1 LAFIA
6 AAGLSIARPATSR
19 ASTITVPADLGD
31 YEALSNNT
39 TSNGVSGAL
48 RIGTRTLNGSAAP
61 TASTAI
67 LPFALPSI
75 PAGEEISSV
84 TLSILTKN
92 QTSNLPVANADL
104 YGLGVDAG
112 PAVDADGSHYFAGAD
127 DTTAGVVKL
136 QNDFLVPADASA
148 ADTRHESNDLGA
160 YIQSLYAAG
169 AAAGDF
175 ALLRLSYDQAVNL
188 DAHNR
193 YLFWSRQATS
203 TTENTSDR
211 FPLLVINT
219 VAVPEPATSGLL
231 ATAGL
236 ALLARRR
243 RRLA

>member
-1 LAFIA
+1 V
-6 AAGLSIARPATSR
+6 SIAFPAAVR
-19 ASTITVPADLGD
+19 ASVITIGADTGD
-31 YEALSNNT
+31 YEALSDGN

-48 RIGTRTLNGSAAP
+48 RIGSRTLNSSATP
-61 TASTAI
+61 TAATAI
-67 LPFALPSI
+67 LPFALPAI

-104 YGLGVDAG
+104 YGIGLDAG
-112 PAVDADGSHYFAGAD
+112 PTVDPNGANYFAGSNDAA
-127 DTTAGVVKL
+127 AGVVKL
-136 QNDFLVPADASA
+136 QDDFLVPADASA
-148 ADTRHESNDLGA
+148 PDTRHESGDLTA
-160 YIQSLYAAG
+160 YVQSLYDAG
-169 AAAGDF
+169 AVAGDF

-203 TTENTSDR
+203 TSENTSDR
-211 FPLLVINT
+211 WPLLVINT
-219 VAVPEPATSGLL
+219 VAVPEPATPGLL

-243 RRLA
+243 RGVATAARRP